1 LARGGDQVHARRG
14 AVDESPERVG
24 DPAQAQRDLGIRS
37 VHWSVDSPRRMRIE
51 PEELARVDV
60 HVCFDAHYLGEG
72 GSQLS
77 LGAGLEALPG
87 CRPGE
92 RWPERS
98 GPAISFVG
106 SLGASRVVELRS
118 LLERLDPEQLGFL
131 EELWRSEGDP
141 GAAFEERFG
150 RAYAGAPCLYVDE
163 LRSTRRRIEVLSALD
178 PSKLA
183 VFGGADWGRAG
194 GALGGCYAGRAVPY
208 GYDLASLYYHS
219 QVNVNVFHH
228 QCLDSTNSRV
238 YDVLAAGGFLLTE
251 YRPCLER
258 EFEIGRHLVTFA
270 SPAEAREKAEYYLAH
285 PPRRDCAAG
294 AGARARAP
302 HVREAVR
309 GDPGA
314 GGGRRTLAQSGVPPT
329 LPGRHPPFDISS
341 G

>member
-1 LARGGDQVHARRG
+1 
-14 AVDESPERVG
+14 VDESPERVG

-178 PSKLA
+178 PGKLR

-251 YRPCLER
+251 YRPCLDR
-258 EFEIGRHLVTFA
+258 EFEIGRHLVTFT
-270 SPAEAREKAEYYLAH
+270 SPTEAREKAEYYLAH
-285 PPRRDCAAG
+285 PELRDAIARQGQAHVLEHHTFAKRCA
-294 AGARARAP
+294 RILEL
-302 HVREAVR
+302 V
-309 GDPGA
+309 
-314 GGGRRTLAQSGVPPT
+314 GRVGE
-329 LPGRHPPFDISS
+329 
-341 G
+341 